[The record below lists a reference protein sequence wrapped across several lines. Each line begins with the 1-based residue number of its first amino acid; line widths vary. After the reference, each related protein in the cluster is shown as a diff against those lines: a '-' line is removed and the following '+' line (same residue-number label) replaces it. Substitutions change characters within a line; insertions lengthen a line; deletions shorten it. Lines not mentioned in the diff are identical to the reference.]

1 MITDSQF
8 LRRAD
13 ICRRYRISPTTF
25 DRLRKSSRFPAPVY
39 ITPRI
44 PTWQAD
50 EIDAAMRANRQPVQ
64 LPLPCIQ
71 SKGGRTRG

>member
-1 MITDSQF
+1 MLPESNF

-13 ICRRYRISPTTF
+13 ICRRYGISPSTF
-25 DRLRKSSRFPAPVY
+25 DRLRKAGRLPEPVQVTARIAIWPPA
-39 ITPRI
+39 
-44 PTWQAD
+44 